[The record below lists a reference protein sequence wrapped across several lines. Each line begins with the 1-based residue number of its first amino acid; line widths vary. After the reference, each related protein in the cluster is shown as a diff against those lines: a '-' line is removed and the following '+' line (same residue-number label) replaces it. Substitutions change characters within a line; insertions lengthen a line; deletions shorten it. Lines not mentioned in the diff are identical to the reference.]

1 MADATT
7 TGSAVIGGLVGGMQ
21 KGLLG
26 ATSVGSEA
34 LHVTD
39 KILFVYGNPDEVITS
54 SIGSQIAFNLE
65 ENDIYMT
72 DLGGGSEWSRLG
84 VV

>member
-26 ATSVGSEA
+26 ATSVGSA
-34 LHVTD
+34 SLHLNNKV
-39 KILFVYGNPDEVITS
+39 LFVYGNPDEVITS
-54 SIGSQIAFNLE
+54 SVGSQIAFDME
-65 ENDIYMT
+65 QNDIYMT

>member
-26 ATSVGSEA
+26 ATSVGSA
-34 LHVTD
+34 SLHLSE
-39 KILFVYGNPDEVITS
+39 KILFVYGSPDEVITS
-54 SIGSQIAFNLE
+54 SIGSQIAFDME
-65 ENDIYMT
+65 QNDIYMT
-72 DLGGGSEWSRLG
+72 DLGGGSEWTKLRT
-84 VV
+84 V

>member
-26 ATSVGSEA
+26 ATSVGSA
-34 LHVTD
+34 SLHLTD

>member
-7 TGSAVIGGLVGGMQ
+7 TGSAVIGGIVGGLQ

-26 ATSVGSEA
+26 ATSVGSAA
-34 LHVTD
+34 LQVTD

-54 SIGSQIAFNLE
+54 SVGSQLAFNLE

-72 DLGGGSEWSRLG
+72 DLAGGSEWSRLG